1 MDRAHLI
8 NDAFALAESGHVDYS
23 VPLSMTRYLRL
34 EADYVPWR
42 TAYKA
47 LTRVE
52 SRIRDTEAYPSFRK
66 ARIDKIFWFPTIVRL
81 NVNIALTIQYILAL
95 VAEPY
100 NNFGWNDDGGH
111 LMRLARVSVLN
122 LACRWIK

>member
-1 MDRAHLI
+1 MDRAHLL

-81 NVNIALTIQYILAL
+81 NVNIAL
-95 VAEPY
+95 
-100 NNFGWNDDGGH
+100 
-111 LMRLARVSVLN
+111 ARITVHSRSRRGAVQQFWLE
-122 LACRWIK
+122 